1 MVKITLIVNLD
12 LERGGVMT
20 RMLLYNLE
28 SDKITP
34 VDFGSA
40 NITPVAQYWDTT
52 DSRILVCEVEGF
64 IVKQSPYPDSPET
77 ITPYREAFT
86 MFATP
91 ESGLM
96 VQDRKVVTDLSE
108 TLIGITM
115 PFHFYLLVLIHL
127 PLIKQ

>member
-1 MVKITLIVNLD
+1 
-12 LERGGVMT
+12 MT
-20 RMLLYNLE
+20 RMLLYNLD

-40 NITPVAQYWDTT
+40 NITPMAQYWDTS

-64 IVKQSPYPDSPET
+64 IVKQSGYPESPET
-77 ITPYREAFT
+77 ITPYRETFT

-91 ESGLM
+91 ENGLI
-96 VQDRKVVTDLSE
+96 VQDRKVVSDFSE

-115 PFHFYLLVLIHL
+115 PFQFYLLVGR
-127 PLIKQ
+127 PLINILTGINAK